1 MRKLMVILLV
11 ALASMFIF
19 AEAESIHITNHEAVI
34 NKTITVNVYQWIDLT
49 YKWLLTDYN
58 IEDYQNYPAT
68 IDVLKFTVTSNNDVE
83 ITADV
88 NIPEDL
94 QAIDANVL
102 FDGAEPEGNTI
113 PANDSTEH
121 TLSVQINSVP
131 QNLPAGTYE
140 IQIELTFSPTVTF

>member
-1 MRKLMVILLV
+1 M
-11 ALASMFIF
+11 ASMFIF
-19 AEAESIHITNHEAVI
+19 ADTIHVTNNNAVI
-34 NKTITVNVYQWIDLT
+34 NQNIVVKVYQWIDLT
-49 YKWLLTDYN
+49 YEWLLTDYN

-68 IDVLKFTVTSNNDVE
+68 IDVLNFTVTSNNDVE
-83 ITADV
+83 ITANV

-121 TLSVQINSVP
+121 TLSVQINSIP

>member
-19 AEAESIHITNHEAVI
+19 ADTIHVTNNNAVI
-34 NKTITVNVYQWIDLT
+34 NQNIVVKVYQWIDLT
-49 YKWLLTDYN
+49 YEWLLTDYN

-68 IDVLKFTVTSNNDVE
+68 IDVLNFTVTSNNDVE
-83 ITADV
+83 ITANV

-121 TLSVQINSVP
+121 TLSVQINSIP